1 MAVRTDKNVVAII
14 DLRIFQITQML
25 TFIEKFG
32 KYFLKFKYSIYDR
45 ALYLL
50 GANSDWSGIY
60 DSERGEFILK
70 FCFWQRMSLQELCL
84 SEIVNYFG
92 VSEIKSFSLPQFLIE
107 EVSSFKLY
115 SYNCLVLQFIN
126 VFRCVNVFS
135 CIGWMS
141 TAFVLLC
148 LFE

>member
-1 MAVRTDKNVVAII
+1 MAVRTDKNFVAIT

-25 TFIEKFG
+25 TFIEKFS

-70 FCFWQRMSLQELCL
+70 FCFWQGISLQGLCL
-84 SEIVNYFG
+84 SKIVNYFG

-107 EVSSFKLY
+107 EVLSFKLY
-115 SYNCLVLQFIN
+115 
-126 VFRCVNVFS
+126 
-135 CIGWMS
+135 
-141 TAFVLLC
+141 
-148 LFE
+148 